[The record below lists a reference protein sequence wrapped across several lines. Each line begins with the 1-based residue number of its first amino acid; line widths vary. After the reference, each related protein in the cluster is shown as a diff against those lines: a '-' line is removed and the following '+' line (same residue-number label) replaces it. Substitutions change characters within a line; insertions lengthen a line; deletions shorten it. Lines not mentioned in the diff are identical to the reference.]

1 MLNEDVH
8 DFIALVEGYYRL
20 YVNPHRS
27 LLREVQLTQ
36 NNNTDPTGRYL
47 LCNCLVITLMVFF
60 GRNNYMSSILTTARV
75 LLTFISRVGSFYLP
89 YLSPITLCYVSY
101 LVDQYLN
108 ETADGNAAGFYKKN
122 CCAS

>member
-36 NNNTDPTGRYL
+36 NNNTDPTGKCPL
-47 LCNCLVITLMVFF
+47 S
-60 GRNNYMSSILTTARV
+60 RNNCIV
-75 LLTFISRVGSFYLP
+75 IQVNGFLLEKEREAQCYLP
-89 YLSPITLCYVSY
+89 AVR
-101 LVDQYLN
+101 
-108 ETADGNAAGFYKKN
+108 
-122 CCAS
+122 